1 MSIDHTVSW
10 EVARVGGLVAY
21 LLTTAS
27 VLLGLVLSLRSH
39 SSRWPR
45 FITNE
50 LHRHLTALSL
60 VFIAVHTL
68 AVWVDPFTGFSPAEV
83 LVPLATHYRPLW
95 IGLGIVGAY
104 LAAAIW
110 LSEYIRHWIG
120 YAWWHRLHLLAF
132 AVFLLATLHGL
143 GSGSDSSAWW
153 GLALYGGAIG
163 AVAILGLARASRAL
177 GGPPQRALAIGTTVT
192 VLALVVFSIRGPL
205 QPGWNAFA
213 NNGHGNGATQAWL
226 ASHPAASGP
235 PAAFGTDLQLN
246 IVGSDLLDARFG
258 GAASGELQMLLN
270 QSSSLIAML
279 FADGWSCQGSLTM
292 SDATTVVSR
301 CVGADG
307 VGVAVEVSELRQ
319 VGEQVLGHLR
329 VSQG

>member
-1 MSIDHTVSW
+1 MSIDHTLSW

-27 VLLGLVLSLRSH
+27 VLLGLVLSLRTH
-39 SSRWPR
+39 SSRWPS

-50 LHRHLTALSL
+50 LHRHVTALSL
-60 VFIAVHTL
+60 VFIGVHTL

-83 LVPLATHYRPLW
+83 LVPMATHYRALW
-95 IGLGIVGAY
+95 IALGIVSAY

-153 GLALYGGAIG
+153 ALALYGGAVG
-163 AVAILGLARASRAL
+163 VVAILAVARASRVPW
-177 GGPPQRALAIGTTVT
+177 GPSRRALALGISLL
-192 VLALVVFSIRGPL
+192 VLALVVFSVRGPL

-213 NNGHGNGATQAWL
+213 NNGHGSGASQAWL
-226 ASHPAASGP
+226 ASHPAPSGP
-235 PAAFGTDLQLN
+235 PAAFGTDLELS

-301 CVGADG
+301 CVGGDG
-307 VGVAVEVSELRQ
+307 VGLAVQVSELRQ
-319 VGEQVLGHLR
+319 VGEQVLGHLQ